1 MKTTPESRYL
11 EYDNAVK
18 LIRSKRVSV
27 PAKQPTSNNV
37 TPLWLEALLCIVLF
51 PVLVPIAAYA
61 SVKWIVRK
69 VKGVQ

>member
-18 LIRSKRVSV
+18 LIRAKRVSV
-27 PAKQPTSNNV
+27 PAKQRTSDNV
-37 TPLWLEALLCIVLF
+37 TPFWLEAILCIVLL
-51 PVLVPIAAYA
+51 PVLVPVGAYA

-69 VKGVQ
+69 VRGAQ